1 MFVGLS
7 LDQAPPYKSPIKFFL
22 IAPIF
27 AIIAG
32 IFSLCT
38 NSFEIHNP
46 YIIATIHLVTIG
58 FIVMTILGA
67 LQQMLPV
74 IAGAV
79 IPNAKRV
86 SNITFTLV
94 SLGIVTFTV
103 GFLLYEKLYF
113 FIAASLLLAGLLYFM
128 IIALIQLFK
137 VKNKSYIV
145 KGIIIS
151 LLFFIT
157 AFLIGIHL
165 IIANATSNM
174 GALHYDFALLH
185 YNYIF
190 FGFLYILIVSISI
203 QVVPMFWVASA
214 YKKYEQFLLIFST
227 TTLLVFYPIN
237 LFMDLGL
244 EILYKIAF
252 NIIILY
258 FVFLTIQKLR
268 NRKRKLKDITVYF
281 YNTSMVFLALGSL
294 YWVAMFFYE
303 IPANLLGIL
312 FGLGFVVSLMNG
324 MLYKIVP
331 FLTWFHL
338 NAKGLFDIP
347 SMREMIPIK
356 NMQTQFYIHLSSMVC
371 LIIGF
376 ALSINIIIKLAAV
389 LFIVS
394 NVLLFLNIYKAVQ
407 IYLKNQDRN
416 AFHLERDQ

>member
-7 LDQAPPYKSPIKFFL
+7 LDQAPPYKAPIKFFL

-27 AIIAG
+27 SFIAG
-32 IFSLCT
+32 VFALFTS
-38 NSFEIHNP
+38 SFEIHNP
-46 YIIATIHLVTIG
+46 NIIATIHLVTIG
-58 FIVMTILGA
+58 FIIMTILGA

-86 SNITFTLV
+86 SNITFTLI
-94 SLGIVTFTV
+94 SLGLVAFTL

-113 FIAASLLLAGLLYFM
+113 FLAALMLLSGLMYFTV
-128 IIALIQLFK
+128 IALIQLFK
-137 VKNKSYIV
+137 VPNKSYIV

-151 LLFFIT
+151 LLFFIF
-157 AFLIGIHL
+157 AFLVGIHL
-165 IIANATSNM
+165 LIANATSNIS
-174 GALHYDFALLH
+174 ALHYDFALLH

-190 FGFLYILIVSISI
+190 FGFLYILIMSISI

-214 YKKYEQFLLIFST
+214 YKKYEQSLLILLT

-237 LFMDLGL
+237 LFMNFGL
-244 EILYKIAF
+244 DIVYKILLTLSIF
-252 NIIILY
+252 Y
-258 FVFLTIQKLR
+258 FVYLTIQKLQ

-281 YNTSMVFLALGSL
+281 YITSMLFLAIGSA
-294 YWVAMFFYE
+294 YWVAMSFFTL
-303 IPANLLGIL
+303 PTNLLGIL
-312 FGLGFVVSLMNG
+312 LGLGFVVSLMNG
-324 MLYKIVP
+324 MMYKIVP

-347 SMREMIPIK
+347 SMREMIPQK
-356 NMQTQFYIHLSSMVC
+356 NMQIQFYLHLSFMVC

-376 ALSINIIIKLAAV
+376 TFSINIIIQLAAV

-394 NVLLFLNIYKAVQ
+394 NALLFINIYKAVQ
-407 IYLKNQDRN
+407 IYLKN
-416 AFHLERDQ
+416 HKRDPYGMGK